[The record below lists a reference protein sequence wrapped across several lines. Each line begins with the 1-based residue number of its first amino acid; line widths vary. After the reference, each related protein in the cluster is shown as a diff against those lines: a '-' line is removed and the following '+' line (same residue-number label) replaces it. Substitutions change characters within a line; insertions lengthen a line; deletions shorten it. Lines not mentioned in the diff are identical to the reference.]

1 MAVVRRPAT
10 QVPDPDAE
18 NSYQPSLP
26 ATANNALR
34 LQRDPL
40 VYQNTVAKYD
50 SITEHTVAMSESNTT
65 GPEVGVNTRVL
76 QKSAF
81 FSSPISPYMRQTTSR
96 QSLLMPP
103 CLEPASHLHVGN

>member
-1 MAVVRRPAT
+1 MSVRGRECRDVSQSLRLGRPAT

-26 ATANNALR
+26 ATANNALL

-50 SITEHTVAMSESNTT
+50 SITEHTV
-65 GPEVGVNTRVL
+65 
-76 QKSAF
+76 
-81 FSSPISPYMRQTTSR
+81 
-96 QSLLMPP
+96 
-103 CLEPASHLHVGN
+103 